1 VSRDKLWPEGYVE
14 ELYVDAL
21 EGELD
26 AEFEKDLAI
35 WLKNSN
41 STDEPT
47 SGNSVNA
54 VELEKLS
61 QIRQG
66 LKNSDD
72 VTVPE
77 SGAYYDALEARIMAS
92 LDHAIESG
100 DVEDRSPETATGAA
114 STEASNHSTLQL
126 RLKNEKSETTESEKV
141 PQGLVA
147 QAAKLQRRTLSIR
160 AGQLAILAGL
170 ALLTTGKWLIGPSV
184 SNLTASTVE
193 SSVANHL
200 RATHRAAP
208 EVLTGTVISFESE
221 ADLALEIA
229 ARRLVAYHKGE

>member
-1 VSRDKLWPEGYVE
+1 MSRDKLWPEGYVE
-14 ELYVDAL
+14 ELGEELYIDAL

-35 WLKNSN
+35 WLKNS
-41 STDEPT
+41 S
-47 SGNSVNA
+47 SAG
-54 VELEKLS
+54 ELEKLS

-72 VTVPE
+72 VVIPE
-77 SGAYYDALEARIMAS
+77 NPAYFDALEARIMAS
-92 LDHAIESG
+92 LDAAIDSG
-100 DVEDRSPETATGAA
+100 DVKDRTVAA
-114 STEASNHSTLQL
+114 PTEQVASDKAALKL
-126 RLKNEKSETTESEKV
+126 PLKNKKSKSKNQV

-147 QAAKLQRRTLSIR
+147 QAAKLQRRSVSIR
-160 AGQLAILAGL
+160 AGQLAIFAGV
-170 ALLTTGKWLIGPSV
+170 ALLMTGKWLVGPTMAKV
-184 SNLTASTVE
+184 TASSVE
-193 SSVANHL
+193 APFEASVANQL
-200 RATHRAAP
+200 RATHRASS

>member
-1 VSRDKLWPEGYVE
+1 VSRDKLWPDGYVE

-26 AEFEKDLAI
+26 AEFERDLAI
-35 WLKNSN
+35 WLKSSN
-41 STDEPT
+41 AETNE
-47 SGNSVNA
+47 VNA
-54 VELEKLS
+54 LELEKLS

-66 LKNSDD
+66 LKNSND
-72 VTVPE
+72 VVVPE
-77 SGAYYDALEARIMAS
+77 NSAYYDSLEARIMAS
-92 LDHAIESG
+92 LDAAIESG
-100 DVEDRSPETATGAA
+100 EVKDRTVQAA
-114 STEASNHSTLQL
+114 SEEISQNATLKL
-126 RLKNEKSETTESEKV
+126 PLKNRKTGKLDV

-170 ALLTTGKWLIGPSV
+170 ALLTTGKWLIGPSIAKMNT
-184 SNLTASTVE
+184 SSVE
-193 SSVANHL
+193 ASVANQL
-200 RATHRAAP
+200 RATHSAAP

>member
-1 VSRDKLWPEGYVE
+1 MSRDKLWPEGHVE
-14 ELYVDAL
+14 ELYEELYIDAL

-35 WLKNSN
+35 WLKSSN
-41 STDEPT
+41 AET
-47 SGNSVNA
+47 NQVNA

-72 VTVPE
+72 LVIPE
-77 SGAYYDALEARIMAS
+77 TPAYFDALEARIMAS
-92 LDHAIESG
+92 LDAAIESG
-100 DVEDRSPETATGAA
+100 DVKDRTVAA
-114 STEASNHSTLQL
+114 PTEPVASGKAALKL
-126 RLKNEKSETTESEKV
+126 PLKNKKSKSENKV

-147 QAAKLQRRTLSIR
+147 QAAKIQRRSVSIR
-160 AGQLAILAGL
+160 AGQLAIFAGV
-170 ALLTTGKWLIGPSV
+170 ALLMTGKWLVGPTV
-184 SNLTASTVE
+184 AKLTASSIE
-193 SSVANHL
+193 ASVANQL
-200 RATHRAAP
+200 RATHRASS
-208 EVLTGTVISFESE
+208 EVLTRTVISFESE